1 MGLFANLLRVVEEN
15 KGSVS
20 SVVDE
25 LESSLEMAV
34 EKVELSG
41 NRIDVGTQKAQQ

>member
-1 MGLFANLLRVVEEN
+1 MGLFANLPRVVEEN

-20 SVVDE
+20 SAVDE
-25 LESSLEMAV
+25 LESSLDTAV

-41 NRIDVGTQKAQQ
+41 DRIDAGAQKAQ